1 MRRST
6 TAFCSLALA
15 LIWLGSAGSLFA
27 STSEF
32 KVIVHP
38 ENHVVTLNRD
48 FLSAAFLKTVVRW
61 SDGKSIRPIDLP
73 ADSPAREHFTREV
86 LKKGVGQL
94 KNYWTQRIFS
104 GTGVPPPQAESAAAA
119 IAYVLANPGALAYV
133 PADVDPRG
141 ARVVP
146 LR

>member
-1 MRRST
+1 VTRST
-6 TAFCSLALA
+6 TALCSLALV
-15 LIWLGSAGSLFA
+15 LVWLGSAGSLFA

-38 ENHVVTLNRD
+38 ENHAVTLSRD
-48 FLSAAFLKTVVRW
+48 FLSAAFLKTAVIW
-61 SDGKSIRPIDLP
+61 NDGKPIRPIDLP
-73 ADSPAREHFTREV
+73 VDSPARESFTREV

-104 GTGVPPPQAESAAAA
+104 GTGVPPPQAASTAAA
-119 IAYVLANPGALAYV
+119 ISYVLANPGALAYV
-133 PADVDPRG
+133 PADVDPGG

-146 LR
+146 VR